1 MAPPGIDR
9 ARLAAVPTR
18 PGCYLFEDGAGAVLY
33 VGKAASL
40 RVRLRS
46 YFGPPGGQPS
56 KVRRM
61 LRRAADFEVVVTGS
75 ELEALVLESALIR
88 ELQPPFNA
96 SLRDRQYPYLRLTV
110 EEPFPRLLRVRERG
124 PEGVYFGPYPG
135 SRALRE
141 TLGVV
146 ARVFPLRTC
155 ELTIPDEAEH
165 PGPVLDRPCLEYA
178 MGRCTAPCVRY
189 TTRAAYGEV
198 VEGVRRF
205 LTGRR
210 REVLAGLRA
219 EMGAAAGALDFERAA
234 RLRDRVAAVERTI
247 EGQRIT
253 SPRARDADVLATAAA
268 GRVAAGVVFRV
279 RGGEVV
285 GQARFPLR
293 ASERGG
299 APDEVLRAFLQQYYA
314 GATEVPPMVLLPCPV
329 ADAPLLR
336 AWLAGLRGGKVTLEV
351 PRIGPKRRLV
361 ELVEANAGQA
371 LAAPARFRSQVGGG
385 GGVER

>member
-18 PGCYLFEDGAGAVLY
+18 PGCYVFKDGAGAVLY

-40 RVRLRS
+40 RARLRS

-61 LRRAADFEVVVTGS
+61 LRRAADFEVVVTDS
-75 ELEALVLESALIR
+75 ELEALVLESTLIR

-110 EEPFPRLLRVRERG
+110 EEPFPRLLRVRERRPG
-124 PEGVYFGPYPG
+124 GVYFGPYPG
-135 SRALRE
+135 SGALRE

-155 ELTIPDEAEH
+155 ELTIPDEAER
-165 PGPVLDRPCLEYA
+165 PGPVLDRPCLEYS
-178 MGRCTAPCVRY
+178 MGRCPAPCVRY

-198 VEGVRRF
+198 VEGVKRF
-205 LTGRR
+205 LTGRQ

-234 RLRDRVAAVERTI
+234 RLRDRIAAVERTI
-247 EGQRIT
+247 EGQKIT
-253 SPRARDADVLATAAA
+253 SPRARDADVLATAAT
-268 GRVAAGVVFRV
+268 GRAAAGVVFRV

-293 ASERGG
+293 APEHGE
-299 APDEVLRAFLQQYYA
+299 AQEENLRAFL
-314 GATEVPPMVLLPCPV
+314 
-329 ADAPLLR
+329 
-336 AWLAGLRGGKVTLEV
+336 
-351 PRIGPKRRLV
+351 
-361 ELVEANAGQA
+361 
-371 LAAPARFRSQVGGG
+371 
-385 GGVER
+385 